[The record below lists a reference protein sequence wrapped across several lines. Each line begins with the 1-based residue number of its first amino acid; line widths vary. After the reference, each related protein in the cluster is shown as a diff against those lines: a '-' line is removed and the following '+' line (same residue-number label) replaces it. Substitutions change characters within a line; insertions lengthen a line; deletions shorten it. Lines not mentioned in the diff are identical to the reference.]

1 MCKHQWLLA
10 TQSGSL
16 VFGYMRLTCVV
27 SHRPKV
33 DIQYRGI
40 VLVSVNFNLLF
51 FMLKW
56 LSRINH
62 LYR

>member
-40 VLVSVNFNLLF
+40 VLVSANFNLLF

-56 LSRINH
+56 
-62 LYR
+62 